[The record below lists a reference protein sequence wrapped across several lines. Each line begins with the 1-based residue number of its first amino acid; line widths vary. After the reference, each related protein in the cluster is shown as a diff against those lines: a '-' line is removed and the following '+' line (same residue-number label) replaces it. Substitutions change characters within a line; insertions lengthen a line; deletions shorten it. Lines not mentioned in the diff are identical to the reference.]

1 MALTALQKL
10 VAGASNIF
18 NPQPAAN
25 ASIYDLARADAQ
37 RQMMASLGAGLVG
50 AAVPQ
55 TPLMRAQALQ
65 QALAM
70 LVTRAQMYI
79 TLLK

>member
-1 MALTALQKL
+1 MALTALQRL
-10 VAGASNIF
+10 VAGASNFF
-18 NPQPAAN
+18 NPAQPVAN

-37 RQMMASLGAGLVG
+37 RQSMSALGAGLIG

-65 QALAM
+65 QAL
-70 LVTRAQMYI
+70 Y
-79 TLLK
+79 